1 MAGFDYPDLGLAAG
15 LGLLFVSSFVAATL
29 VPLSSEA
36 FLAGLLATHF
46 DPALLLIVALI
57 GNTLGATVNWALGYW
72 GVDLLRR
79 RLSPFSARQLDRA
92 SSTFGRY
99 GVYCLLF
106 SWLPIVGDPL
116 TFAAGV
122 LKVRLST
129 FWVPVA
135 LGKAARY
142 VVVIAA
148 TEHFL

>member
-1 MAGFDYPDLGLAAG
+1 MDFNYPDLGLIAG
-15 LGLLFVSSFVAATL
+15 LGLLFASSFVAATL
-29 VPLSSEA
+29 LPLSSEA
-36 FLAGLLATHF
+36 VLAGLLAAHF

-57 GNTLGATVNWALGYW
+57 GNTMGATVNWTLGYW

-79 RLSPFSARQLDRA
+79 RLSPFSTRQLDRA

-99 GVYCLLF
+99 GIYCLLF

-122 LKVRLST
+122 LKVRLGT
-129 FWVPVA
+129 FLVPVA

-142 VVVIAA
+142 IVVIAA
-148 TEHFL
+148 TEYFL